1 MGARVTGHPFDPRSM
16 TPELTEDL
24 PLPPGMPAW
33 LAPLHRR
40 AVSTVRRL
48 PSRPPSWLAA
58 QALNRWLLPQLP
70 ADARD
75 ALHGRVVAL
84 RVRDLGLR
92 VHLRLEG
99 GAFVAAGDTDEPAL
113 WIEATSTAYAALARG
128 REDPDRLFFD
138 RRLVMEGDTELG
150 LVLKNTL
157 DAIGPGWLP
166 WR

>member
-1 MGARVTGHPFDPRSM
+1 M
-16 TPELTEDL
+16 
-24 PLPPGMPAW
+24 
-33 LAPLHRR
+33 
-40 AVSTVRRL
+40 
-48 PSRPPSWLAA
+48 
-58 QALNRWLLPQLP
+58 
-70 ADARD
+70 
-75 ALHGRVVAL
+75 
-84 RVRDLGLR
+84 
-92 VHLRLEG
+92 EG

-128 REDPDRLFFD
+128 QEDPDRLFFD